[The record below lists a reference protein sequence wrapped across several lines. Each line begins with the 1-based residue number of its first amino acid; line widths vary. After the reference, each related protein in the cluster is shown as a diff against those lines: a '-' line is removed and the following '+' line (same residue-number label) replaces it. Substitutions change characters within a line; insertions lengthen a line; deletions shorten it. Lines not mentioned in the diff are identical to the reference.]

1 MTLNDAATAGGED
14 VCLNCLDGAGISHNG
29 SYKVL
34 SVMALDGMFYEQ
46 LEPCSCEC
54 HSPGVGVDR
63 PDALAREAGLL
74 P

>member
-1 MTLNDAATAGGED
+1 MTINDAATAGGD
-14 VCLNCLDGAGISHNG
+14 NVCLNCLDGAGISHNG

-34 SVMALDGMFYEQ
+34 SAMGRDGQFHEQ

-54 HSPGVGVDR
+54 HRLRGVDR